1 MYLKLV
7 ERKGN
12 GSKMIFLVFH
22 SFLCLVLDL
31 GGEQTSKGKKKIG
44 SEITRNMDIKM
55 KEVEFFLLKNKT

>member
-1 MYLKLV
+1 
-7 ERKGN
+7 
-12 GSKMIFLVFH
+12 MIFLVFH